1 MSANGI
7 WNSIHALKKSVYDPS
22 IKLNK
27 QFDTEAQ
34 KKSQVDYYVL
44 RKLYFCTIIVFRLDD
59 LLSNIDRTFLHVPGV
74 AHTTVARLQT
84 WWHVTMKDTVLQTVT
99 CEAPL
104 LVPDCSPITPSLP
117 FLICS
122 SEKFLS
128 FFVENL
134 GWWCQRNFT
143 VVFTIYG

>member
-1 MSANGI
+1 
-7 WNSIHALKKSVYDPS
+7 
-22 IKLNK
+22 
-27 QFDTEAQ
+27 
-34 KKSQVDYYVL
+34 
-44 RKLYFCTIIVFRLDD
+44 
-59 LLSNIDRTFLHVPGV
+59 
-74 AHTTVARLQT
+74 
-84 WWHVTMKDTVLQTVT
+84 MKDTVLQTVT

-134 GWWCQRNFT
+134 GWWCQQAP
-143 VVFTIYG
+143 